1 MKTQV
6 VRRDEAVAELATW
19 DYKGHLYTEAAVLL
33 KVGTEGVMVGIL
45 SYTDLETVL
54 VPDSYAP
61 FYKNY
66 CQAMSAFGAL
76 LDEAIKE

>member
-1 MKTQV
+1 
-6 VRRDEAVAELATW
+6 
-19 DYKGHLYTEAAVLL
+19 
-33 KVGTEGVMVGIL
+33 MVGIL

-54 VPDSYAP
+54 IPDSYASS
-61 FYKNY
+61 YKNY